1 MARQHA
7 AAFVVALEALLRQT
21 QSAGNQENPSATS
34 CPARHAI
41 EPTSKPMSLGPARP
55 DCDQNPLP
63 SGRDCRL
70 HQPWPS
76 EFEH

>member
-1 MARQHA
+1 MDAFTVARQHA

-41 EPTSKPMSLGPARP
+41 EPTSKPMSLGP
-55 DCDQNPLP
+55 DQNPLP
-63 SGRDCRL
+63 SGRHCRL